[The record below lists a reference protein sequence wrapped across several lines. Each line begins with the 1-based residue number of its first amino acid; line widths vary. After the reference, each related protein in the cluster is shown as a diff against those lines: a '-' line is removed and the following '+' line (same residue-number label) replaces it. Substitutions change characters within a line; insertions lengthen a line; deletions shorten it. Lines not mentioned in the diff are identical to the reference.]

1 MQAVRPENY
10 RPRAIDRRIDQLLR
24 SFGAVEIAGP
34 KWCGK
39 TWTSLAHAGSADLLT
54 DPSTLLAAQSSPDLV
69 LSGERP
75 HLIDEWQEVPQI
87 WDMVR
92 SRIDSS
98 AGERG
103 QFILTGSS
111 APHDIETIRH
121 SGAGRIARVHMRPMT
136 TYEAGATPGG
146 VSLRGLFDGKGITS
160 QRCESSIESVA
171 RWCCRGGWPSILDL
185 DDEDALETP
194 AQYLRNLIEVN
205 MPQLRRSPDTTRSL
219 LRALSMNL
227 AQAPTMSTLSKD
239 MGSEG
244 EEKSRHTIRAYLD
257 DLRTMYLLEDVPG
270 WEPTARGKKRVRIK
284 PKRYF
289 VDPSLPAAMLG
300 LSPSKLLRDT
310 QTLGGLFETLVC
322 RDLLTFTDTLPG
334 VGNSIAYY
342 RDDKGLEVDFI
353 IELADGRWGA
363 FEVKLSSMG
372 ITDRAVE
379 RLHRFHALMT
389 GNPMARTSEP
399 SFLGFIVGHGEFA
412 YQRDDGLLVLPYACI
427 EP

>member
-1 MQAVRPENY
+1 
-10 RPRAIDRRIDQLLR
+10 
-24 SFGAVEIAGP
+24 
-34 KWCGK
+34 
-39 TWTSLAHAGSADLLT
+39 
-54 DPSTLLAAQSSPDLV
+54 
-69 LSGERP
+69 
-75 HLIDEWQEVPQI
+75 
-87 WDMVR
+87 
-92 SRIDSS
+92 
-98 AGERG
+98 
-103 QFILTGSS
+103 
-111 APHDIETIRH
+111 
-121 SGAGRIARVHMRPMT
+121 
-136 TYEAGATPGG
+136 
-146 VSLRGLFDGKGITS
+146 
-160 QRCESSIESVA
+160 
-171 RWCCRGGWPSILDL
+171 
-185 DDEDALETP
+185 
-194 AQYLRNLIEVN
+194 
-205 MPQLRRSPDTTRSL
+205 
-219 LRALSMNL
+219 
-227 AQAPTMSTLSKD
+227 MSTLSKD

-270 WEPTARGKKRVRIK
+270 WEPAARGKKRVRIK

-334 VGNSIAYY
+334 VGHSIAYY
-342 RDDKGLEVDFI
+342 SDDKGLEVDFI

-427 EP
+427 ES